1 MRYLIPLMSLALLAG
16 CNSSQPPADE
26 PVNGQSGQ
34 IDENGVPVGTD
45 AVIAPDPEKD
55 EAATSQAAT
64 DAEMAQPMGKAFP
77 KSFQGRWGLV
87 AGDCTSTRGDA
98 KGLLEIS
105 EDRLRFYESRAT
117 PTHVVEKDASRM
129 VADFDFS
136 GEGQRWQRRLI
147 LDVEDNGRTLIHRDQ
162 GPDAAPGPFRYRRCE
177 SG

>member
-98 KGLLEIS
+98 KGLLTITG
-105 EDRLRFYESRAT
+105 DQLRFYESIGT
-117 PTHVVEKDASRM
+117 VKVLTVKSPVSIT
-129 VADFDFS
+129 ADLAFT
-136 GEGQRWQRRLI
+136 GEGQEWKQTTDYTL
-147 LDVEDNGRTLIHRDQ
+147 VNGGRTMVRVDHDPRHEE
-162 GPDAAPGPFRYRRCE
+162 RYTRC
-177 SG
+177 G